1 MAVRPAP
8 NPSDNVN
15 APLNACPWDRQ
26 AARRHA
32 RTVHPARSVPPAV
45 PTPTAPVYCAP
56 SLRSSAATAAGV
68 LTAGPH
74 RLASPPGSL
83 LCSSSAAPFPLGDGV
98 VGTTHSQAG
107 REPPLPIQISTFGG
121 TLPGRAPIE
130 DPDVVETE
138 EATLEYVLPEAV
150 LAIHPPSEV
159 QQKLLKSSLE
169 EIDIS
174 LAPQG
179 LLCSMEKQG
188 RPSVDWRVDIAE
200 VPLICRNLAAGVHV
214 KPFEHEIDLLLGE
227 LGVHDRYRDRVEREV
242 PGRIPGIFPFVGHR
256 DDVVVEHVEPFLVP
270 EVPASGNQRV
280 GAMVVQP
287 LIRVQVVVLLTP
299 QHAS

>member
-15 APLNACPWDRQ
+15 APLNACLWDRR

-56 SLRSSAATAAGV
+56 SPRSSAATAAAL

-121 TLPGRAPIE
+121 TLPATVPCRYTRLTIDTANWFLEQANLGRKDGIAALGWE
-130 DPDVVETE
+130 
-138 EATLEYVLPEAV
+138 
-150 LAIHPPSEV
+150 
-159 QQKLLKSSLE
+159 SS
-169 EIDIS
+169 
-174 LAPQG
+174 
-179 LLCSMEKQG
+179 
-188 RPSVDWRVDIAE
+188 
-200 VPLICRNLAAGVHV
+200 
-214 KPFEHEIDLLLGE
+214 DL
-227 LGVHDRYRDRVEREV
+227 R
-242 PGRIPGIFPFVGHR
+242 
-256 DDVVVEHVEPFLVP
+256 
-270 EVPASGNQRV
+270 SS
-280 GAMVVQP
+280 QP
-287 LIRVQVVVLLTP
+287 M
-299 QHAS
+299 A

>member
-56 SLRSSAATAAGV
+56 SLRSSAATAAAL

-121 TLPGRAPIE
+121 TLPDYDRWKLVNPTLLPAQIAALAGCGKSVF
-130 DPDVVETE
+130 DP
-138 EATLEYVLPEAV
+138 
-150 LAIHPPSEV
+150 
-159 QQKLLKSSLE
+159 
-169 EIDIS
+169 
-174 LAPQG
+174 
-179 LLCSMEKQG
+179 
-188 RPSVDWRVDIAE
+188 R
-200 VPLICRNLAAGVHV
+200 
-214 KPFEHEIDLLLGE
+214 
-227 LGVHDRYRDRVEREV
+227 
-242 PGRIPGIFPFVGHR
+242 
-256 DDVVVEHVEPFLVP
+256 
-270 EVPASGNQRV
+270 
-280 GAMVVQP
+280 
-287 LIRVQVVVLLTP
+287 
-299 QHAS
+299 QH

>member
-15 APLNACPWDRQ
+15 APLNACLWDRR

-56 SLRSSAATAAGV
+56 SPRSSAATAAAL

-107 REPPLPIQISTFGG
+107 REPRRPSQSSTFGG
-121 TLPGRAPIE
+121 TLPTPAPPPDTRYCYAVIAKGASLNTFFSPVLRAYP
-130 DPDVVETE
+130 
-138 EATLEYVLPEAV
+138 
-150 LAIHPPSEV
+150 AIR
-159 QQKLLKSSLE
+159 L
-169 EIDIS
+169 I
-174 LAPQG
+174 A
-179 LLCSMEKQG
+179 
-188 RPSVDWRVDIAE
+188 RV
-200 VPLICRNLAAGVHV
+200 R
-214 KPFEHEIDLLLGE
+214 
-227 LGVHDRYRDRVEREV
+227 R
-242 PGRIPGIFPFVGHR
+242 
-256 DDVVVEHVEPFLVP
+256 
-270 EVPASGNQRV
+270 
-280 GAMVVQP
+280 
-287 LIRVQVVVLLTP
+287 
-299 QHAS
+299 

>member
-15 APLNACPWDRQ
+15 APLNACLWDRR

-56 SLRSSAATAAGV
+56 SPRSSAATAAAL

-121 TLPGRAPIE
+121 TLPEFGVQRFANPLPRLTINQNAAE
-130 DPDVVETE
+130 DE
-138 EATLEYVLPEAV
+138 
-150 LAIHPPSEV
+150 
-159 QQKLLKSSLE
+159 
-169 EIDIS
+169 
-174 LAPQG
+174 G
-179 LLCSMEKQG
+179 F
-188 RPSVDWRVDIAE
+188 
-200 VPLICRNLAAGVHV
+200 PL
-214 KPFEHEIDLLLGE
+214 
-227 LGVHDRYRDRVEREV
+227 
-242 PGRIPGIFPFVGHR
+242 
-256 DDVVVEHVEPFLVP
+256 
-270 EVPASGNQRV
+270 
-280 GAMVVQP
+280 
-287 LIRVQVVVLLTP
+287 
-299 QHAS
+299 

>member
-15 APLNACPWDRQ
+15 ASLNACPWDRQ

-56 SLRSSAATAAGV
+56 SLRSSAATAAAL

-121 TLPGRAPIE
+121 TLPKKPS
-130 DPDVVETE
+130 
-138 EATLEYVLPEAV
+138 
-150 LAIHPPSEV
+150 PP
-159 QQKLLKSSLE
+159 
-169 EIDIS
+169 
-174 LAPQG
+174 P
-179 LLCSMEKQG
+179 
-188 RPSVDWRVDIAE
+188 
-200 VPLICRNLAAGVHV
+200 
-214 KPFEHEIDLLLGE
+214 
-227 LGVHDRYRDRVEREV
+227 
-242 PGRIPGIFPFVGHR
+242 
-256 DDVVVEHVEPFLVP
+256 
-270 EVPASGNQRV
+270 PASRS
-280 GAMVVQP
+280 
-287 LIRVQVVVLLTP
+287 LLVTSVSSRKARTP
-299 QHAS
+299 RSADSATSVWRISRC

>member
-56 SLRSSAATAAGV
+56 SLRSSAATAAAL

-121 TLPGRAPIE
+121 TLPARQPPRCQPPHSVNRLTVDGEQFALDWLIQQPVRAKRGVSEGRA
-130 DPDVVETE
+130 
-138 EATLEYVLPEAV
+138 
-150 LAIHPPSEV
+150 
-159 QQKLLKSSLE
+159 
-169 EIDIS
+169 
-174 LAPQG
+174 
-179 LLCSMEKQG
+179 
-188 RPSVDWRVDIAE
+188 
-200 VPLICRNLAAGVHV
+200 N
-214 KPFEHEIDLLLGE
+214 
-227 LGVHDRYRDRVEREV
+227 
-242 PGRIPGIFPFVGHR
+242 
-256 DDVVVEHVEPFLVP
+256 
-270 EVPASGNQRV
+270 
-280 GAMVVQP
+280 
-287 LIRVQVVVLLTP
+287 
-299 QHAS
+299 

>member
-56 SLRSSAATAAGV
+56 SLRSSAATAAAL

-121 TLPGRAPIE
+121 TLPANGAL
-130 DPDVVETE
+130 DD
-138 EATLEYVLPEAV
+138 AMFSWAV
-150 LAIHPPSEV
+150 CKLFKEPLSSTISA
-159 QQKLLKSSLE
+159 QKL
-169 EIDIS
+169 
-174 LAPQG
+174 A
-179 LLCSMEKQG
+179 
-188 RPSVDWRVDIAE
+188 
-200 VPLICRNLAAGVHV
+200 
-214 KPFEHEIDLLLGE
+214 
-227 LGVHDRYRDRVEREV
+227 
-242 PGRIPGIFPFVGHR
+242 
-256 DDVVVEHVEPFLVP
+256 
-270 EVPASGNQRV
+270 
-280 GAMVVQP
+280 
-287 LIRVQVVVLLTP
+287 
-299 QHAS
+299 

>member
-1 MAVRPAP
+1 MAVWPAP

-15 APLNACPWDRQ
+15 APLNACLWDRR

-56 SLRSSAATAAGV
+56 SPRSSAATAAAL

-121 TLPGRAPIE
+121 TLPIFSLDHCASFAR
-130 DPDVVETE
+130 
-138 EATLEYVLPEAV
+138 
-150 LAIHPPSEV
+150 SS
-159 QQKLLKSSLE
+159 KL
-169 EIDIS
+169 
-174 LAPQG
+174 
-179 LLCSMEKQG
+179 
-188 RPSVDWRVDIAE
+188 R
-200 VPLICRNLAAGVHV
+200 
-214 KPFEHEIDLLLGE
+214 
-227 LGVHDRYRDRVEREV
+227 
-242 PGRIPGIFPFVGHR
+242 
-256 DDVVVEHVEPFLVP
+256 PFLD
-270 EVPASGNQRV
+270 ACCGCSHG
-280 GAMVVQP
+280 
-287 LIRVQVVVLLTP
+287 TP
-299 QHAS
+299 

>member
-56 SLRSSAATAAGV
+56 SLRSSAATAAAL

-83 LCSSSAAPFPLGDGV
+83 LCSSPAAPFPLGDGV

-121 TLPGRAPIE
+121 TLPKSAQEWRVAGTR
-130 DPDVVETE
+130 
-138 EATLEYVLPEAV
+138 LAV
-150 LAIHPPSEV
+150 LQRTQTLSQEASCPCLHKKSEYE
-159 QQKLLKSSLE
+159 LSS
-169 EIDIS
+169 
-174 LAPQG
+174 
-179 LLCSMEKQG
+179 
-188 RPSVDWRVDIAE
+188 
-200 VPLICRNLAAGVHV
+200 
-214 KPFEHEIDLLLGE
+214 
-227 LGVHDRYRDRVEREV
+227 V
-242 PGRIPGIFPFVGHR
+242 PG
-256 DDVVVEHVEPFLVP
+256 L
-270 EVPASGNQRV
+270 AS
-280 GAMVVQP
+280 
-287 LIRVQVVVLLTP
+287 LLDRL
-299 QHAS
+299 

>member
-15 APLNACPWDRQ
+15 APLNACLWDRR

-56 SLRSSAATAAGV
+56 SPRSSAATAAAL

-121 TLPGRAPIE
+121 TLPCSGWIVGCCYSNHHYCGNFARVALFSRGPI
-130 DPDVVETE
+130 PQPVP
-138 EATLEYVLPEAV
+138 VL
-150 LAIHPPSEV
+150 SW
-159 QQKLLKSSLE
+159 K
-169 EIDIS
+169 
-174 LAPQG
+174 
-179 LLCSMEKQG
+179 
-188 RPSVDWRVDIAE
+188 
-200 VPLICRNLAAGVHV
+200 VPVRSCRHRRL
-214 KPFEHEIDLLLGE
+214 
-227 LGVHDRYRDRVEREV
+227 VERTV
-242 PGRIPGIFPFVGHR
+242 PGRAI
-256 DDVVVEHVEPFLVP
+256 
-270 EVPASGNQRV
+270 
-280 GAMVVQP
+280 
-287 LIRVQVVVLLTP
+287 
-299 QHAS
+299 

>member
-15 APLNACPWDRQ
+15 APLNACLWDRR

-56 SLRSSAATAAGV
+56 SPRSSAATAAAL

-121 TLPGRAPIE
+121 TLPSPAP
-130 DPDVVETE
+130 
-138 EATLEYVLPEAV
+138 LY
-150 LAIHPPSEV
+150 PPAAAPG
-159 QQKLLKSSLE
+159 SSHNRGSRL
-169 EIDIS
+169 
-174 LAPQG
+174 
-179 LLCSMEKQG
+179 
-188 RPSVDWRVDIAE
+188 
-200 VPLICRNLAAGVHV
+200 
-214 KPFEHEIDLLLGE
+214 
-227 LGVHDRYRDRVEREV
+227 
-242 PGRIPGIFPFVGHR
+242 
-256 DDVVVEHVEPFLVP
+256 
-270 EVPASGNQRV
+270 
-280 GAMVVQP
+280 
-287 LIRVQVVVLLTP
+287 
-299 QHAS
+299 

>member
-15 APLNACPWDRQ
+15 APLNACLWDRR

-56 SLRSSAATAAGV
+56 SPRSSAATAAAL

-121 TLPGRAPIE
+121 TLPTKERARASVSI
-130 DPDVVETE
+130 DYC
-138 EATLEYVLPEAV
+138 AA
-150 LAIHPPSEV
+150 A
-159 QQKLLKSSLE
+159 LLSG
-169 EIDIS
+169 
-174 LAPQG
+174 A
-179 LLCSMEKQG
+179 
-188 RPSVDWRVDIAE
+188 RFARNSVPTTRS
-200 VPLICRNLAAGVHV
+200 
-214 KPFEHEIDLLLGE
+214 
-227 LGVHDRYRDRVEREV
+227 
-242 PGRIPGIFPFVGHR
+242 
-256 DDVVVEHVEPFLVP
+256 
-270 EVPASGNQRV
+270 ASG
-280 GAMVVQP
+280 
-287 LIRVQVVVLLTP
+287 
-299 QHAS
+299 